1 MTAGPQDENIV
12 RSQKRLLG
20 LGVEKARD
28 KGSQGL
34 REVPS
39 PRRWA
44 VVGNGSWC
52 AMRRAGRG
60 LTVGWETP
68 PDALHVFTSDTRGL
82 LRSLSLP
89 GCRGAR
95 GFQGQSSGS

>member
-20 LGVEKARD
+20 LGVEKARG

-52 AMRRAGRG
+52 VPRGEQAG
-60 LTVGWETP
+60 VGDSW
-68 PDALHVFTSDTRGL
+68 LGDTT
-82 LRSLSLP
+82 
-89 GCRGAR
+89 
-95 GFQGQSSGS
+95 